1 MSDPEHL
8 LRIRT
13 RQLERCGRE
22 WCKAAEAALSLLPG
36 ASNSS
41 HPAHSLWLRVEM
53 MKQPPVEV
61 VLS

>member
-1 MSDPEHL
+1 MTDPEHL

-13 RQLERCGRE
+13 RQLAQSKEA
-22 WCKAAEAALSLLPG
+22 WCKAAEAALALLPG

-41 HPAHSLWLRVEM
+41 HPANSLWLRVEM
-53 MKQPPVEV
+53 HRAPPVEV

>member
-1 MSDPEHL
+1 MSEHL

-13 RQLERCGRE
+13 RQLAQSSEA

-41 HPAHSLWLRVEM
+41 HPAHSLWLRAQLHRE
-53 MKQPPVEV
+53 PPVGV